1 MVSMDSSR
9 RDVLSKIGV
18 LTSVSA
24 CVGVAGC
31 MDVVDQ
37 VNTNGAEDGDG
48 EEIGELS
55 IPNPVV
61 DRLRTPDI
69 EIVDV
74 FRETI
79 DENGDSGESFTAEI
93 ENGGSMGSVNIE
105 LYWVPEQ
112 ESGSGFGVPEGEL
125 EFHESEEMLV
135 EEDEN
140 STVSIQATMPDGYDG
155 FWFVVSSVTVSI
167 DVINNGSGG
176 RVEIQ
181 LKDGDNVIDS
191 TVITIREGELKT
203 VELRGNDVQE
213 TGDFDV
219 SVSAV
224 E

>member
-1 MVSMDSSR
+1 MDSSR
-9 RDVLSKIGV
+9 RDMLSKVGA
-18 LTSVSA
+18 LTSVSV
-24 CVGVAGC
+24 CVGVSGC

-61 DRLRTPDI
+61 DSLSTPDV

-79 DENGDSGESFTAEI
+79 DENSGDDELFTAEI
-93 ENGGSMGSVNIE
+93 ENTGSEGSVIIE

-112 ESGSGFGVPEGEL
+112 ESGSGFGMPEGEL
-125 EFHESEEMLV
+125 EFHEHEEIFV

-140 STVSIQATMPDGYDG
+140 SNVSIQATMSDGYDG

-167 DVINNGSGG
+167 DVINNGSDG

-181 LKDGDNVIDS
+181 LKDNGDVVDS
-191 TVITIREGELKT
+191 TVITIQEGELKT
-203 VELRGNDVQE
+203 VGLRGNDVQE
-213 TGDFDV
+213 SGDFDV